1 MYFRCAVILK
11 RMSMPAQYPMD
22 TLFLILPGL
31 GDSGEGHWQHHW
43 LQKFPNAVKL
53 VQEDWEKPMLKTW
66 LKRLNQVVES
76 LDSPIVFVAHSLS
89 ASLVAHWSANYVDRK
104 VIGAMLVAPADVD
117 SPEHTPDSVRS
128 FSPIPLQRLS
138 FPSVVVASEN
148 DTFVSLERASF
159 FAQHWGSHFINLG
172 KKGHINSDSRLKEWK
187 EGQEILENFI
197 QHVVVT

>member
-1 MYFRCAVILK
+1 MAIRK
-11 RMSMPAQYPMD
+11 RKDLPLLRLMD

-31 GDSGEGHWQHHW
+31 GDSGEDHWQHYW

-53 VQEDWEKPMLKTW
+53 VQEDWEKPILKTW

-76 LDSPIVFVAHSLS
+76 LDSPIVFVAHSL
-89 ASLVAHWSANYVDRK
+89 AAPLVAHWSAKYVDRK

-117 SPEHTPDSVRS
+117 SSKHTPDVVRS

-148 DTFVSLERASF
+148 DPFVSLERASF
-159 FAQHWGSHFINLG
+159 LAEQWGSHFINLG
-172 KKGHINSDSRLKEWK
+172 KKGHINSHSRLKEWK

-197 QHVVVT
+197 QHVVA